1 MKTLYILP
9 LITIFSF
16 LSFFFNN
23 IFLVFS
29 FFFLY
34 TFFWKKI
41 LFFIFYTLNIYHSTL
56 SLFITLHLAYLYH
69 SFCSYLYP
77 FVICF
82 LIFFFTLSFLNHYT
96 KTKELVFHTKELVFH
111 CSNCNIIPFFCYTKN
126 YYILFYV
133 SIDFLINDYIFTR
146 YKIILITL
154 IH

>member
-16 LSFFFNN
+16 LSFFFYI
-23 IFLVFS
+23 IFSQFFP
-29 FFFLY
+29 FFFF
-34 TFFWKKI
+34 T
-41 LFFIFYTLNIYHSTL
+41 LFFEKKYYFLFSKL

-82 LIFFFTLSFLNHYT
+82 LIFFFTLFFLNHYT
-96 KTKELVFHTKELVFH
+96 KTKELVFH
-111 CSNCNIIPFFCYTKN
+111 CSNCNIIPFFCYAKN

-133 SIDFLINDYIFTR
+133 SINFLINDYIFTR